1 MTLVK
6 VNFSRVSAPAFL
18 ADARHIH
25 FSMTNNSN
33 FPDPEPG
40 LDELQE
46 CIDEYSA
53 ALDNMGNGMGATL
66 IRDDK
71 RKKLQKKLKILGYY
85 VEKIAGD
92 NRIIAES
99 SGFKLRSKWCR
110 IGILE
115 KGSNLR
121 ATPGPVKGSIK
132 LRINK
137 IRGARIYQFEY
148 KLSSDNSNDNW
159 KVATATKTSVIISGL
174 ISGQEYAF
182 RVAGI
187 GTNPVRVYSDEV
199 RSFVL

>member
-33 FPDPEPG
+33 FPDPEPR

-46 CIDEYSA
+46 SINEYST

-66 IRDDK
+66 VRDDK
-71 RKKLQKKLKILGYY
+71 REKLENKLKILGYY
-85 VEKIAGD
+85 VEKIADD

-99 SGFKLRSKWCR
+99 SGFKLRVKWGR
-110 IGILE
+110 IGILA
-115 KGSNLR
+115 KGSDLK

-132 LRINK
+132 LRVNK

-148 KLSSDNSNDNW
+148 KLSSDSSNDNW
-159 KVATATKTSVIISGL
+159 IIITHTKTSLIISDL
-174 ISGQEYAF
+174 VSGQEYTF
-182 RVAGI
+182 RVVGI

-199 RSFVL
+199 RSFIL